1 MGFHSFF
8 RDLEDDVKGEL
19 SDFDDQ
25 VRAAASD
32 ADDWRR
38 ENPILSAMIPFT
50 PENQALMAGG
60 GALLAGGSALGG
72 LIGGGAAG
80 AGGSAGLGSL
90 GQLGLGL
97 GQIGAGI
104 YGAKQAGKAADA
116 QIEAGNYAA
125 QLEKE
130 SADAQLALQKQIWEK
145 QQADQLPYLQQG
157 QAAIGKLGSLMGGT
171 DPFKDYLAKAGL
183 SGGQFNQNNPQ
194 YQFLLKQGQQALD
207 RSAAARGM
215 GYSGA
220 QMKAAQQ
227 FGQGLASQQY
237 DKEYSRASDEF
248 SNYYNRLAALA
259 QGGQQ
264 AVQAT
269 GNQGAQY
276 AQNAG
281 NTLASLSNAQTN
293 ILGQQANARASAYA
307 TKANALNDTLGG
319 LADLWSMR
327 RKAV

>member
-1 MGFHSFF
+1 MPNPLVVLGGASIAGSAYGAHQARKAS
-8 RDLEDDVKGEL
+8 KA
-19 SDFDDQ
+19 Q
-25 VRAAASD
+25 VEAADRAAA
-32 ADDWRR
+32 
-38 ENPILSAMIPFT
+38 
-50 PENQALMAGG
+50 
-60 GALLAGGSALGG
+60 
-72 LIGGGAAG
+72 
-80 AGGSAGLGSL
+80 
-90 GQLGLGL
+90 
-97 GQIGAGI
+97 
-104 YGAKQAGKAADA
+104 
-116 QIEAGNYAA
+116 
-125 QLEKE
+125 LEKE

-145 QQADQLPYLQQG
+145 QQADQAPYLAQG
-157 QAAIGKLGSLMGGT
+157 QAAIGKLGSLMGFKQKMTPQEKGNAIISVLT
-171 DPFKDYLAKAGL
+171 GGGNPSPIESNNVIKNYNSLDNPLGDPFKDYLAKSGL

-293 ILGQQANARASAYA
+293 ILGQQAKARASAYA

>member
-1 MGFHSFF
+1 MG
-8 RDLEDDVKGEL
+8 LE
-19 SDFDDQ
+19 
-25 VRAAASD
+25 
-32 ADDWRR
+32 
-38 ENPILSAMIPFT
+38 I
-50 PENQALMAGG
+50 
-60 GALLAGGSALGG
+60 
-72 LIGGGAAG
+72 
-80 AGGSAGLGSL
+80 
-90 GQLGLGL
+90 
-97 GQIGAGI
+97 IGAGLQHR
-104 YGAKQAGKAADA
+104 ASKKAASA
-116 QIEAGNYAA
+116 QKEAAYEASQTA
-125 QLEKE
+125 RDL
-130 SADAQLALQKQIWEK
+130 SAEQMDLYKQIYDEQK
-145 QQADQLPYLQQG
+145 AQQAPYLQQG
-157 QAAIGKLGSLMGGT
+157 QAAIGKLGSLMGLKQKMTPQEKGNAIISVLT
-171 DPFKDYLAKAGL
+171 GGGNPSPIESNNVIKNYNTLDNPLGDPFKDYLAKSGL

-276 AQNAG
+276 AQNAA
-281 NTLASLSNAQTN
+281 NTLASLSNARTN
-293 ILGQQANARASAYA
+293 ILGQQANARASGYA
-307 TKANALNDTLGG
+307 AQANALNNTLGG

>member
-1 MGFHSFF
+1 M
-8 RDLEDDVKGEL
+8 V
-19 SDFDDQ
+19 
-25 VRAAASD
+25 AAA
-32 ADDWRR
+32 A
-38 ENPILSAMIPFT
+38 I
-50 PENQALMAGG
+50 GG
-60 GALLAGGSALGG
+60 IASVGSA
-72 LIGGGAAG
+72 A
-80 AGGSAGLGSL
+80 
-90 GQLGLGL
+90 
-97 GQIGAGI
+97 
-104 YGAKQAGKAADA
+104 YGAHQARKASKA
-116 QIEAGNYAA
+116 QVEAGNAA
-125 QLEKE
+125 SALEKE

-145 QQADQLPYLQQG
+145 QQADQAPWLKEG
-157 QAAIGKLGSLMGGT
+157 QTGITKLGSLMAYG